1 VNEQAG
7 EKLLELP
14 KARINKIEYKE
25 LRDLLR
31 LMRRIN
37 ETYRMLTR
45 SCLTSKEWLLP

>member
-31 LMRRIN
+31 LIAFFSVV
-37 ETYRMLTR
+37 EFL
-45 SCLTSKEWLLP
+45 